1 MSNPNI
7 DELVKSQGF
16 VIFSILHLMI
26 SMGYEPGNFK
36 F

>member
-1 MSNPNI
+1 MASPNI

-16 VIFSILHLMI
+16 DIFSILHLMF
-26 SMGYEPGNFK
+26 SMSYEPGYFK